1 MMDTFEQQVTG
12 REIDLTFPSEVMT
25 GVAGDFAKLYSE
37 HMEPCP
43 QFFYISFL
51 TCLGNILTGHLTI
64 DSSLNPQPRMYT
76 LLLGES
82 ADDRK
87 STALKEVAKFFQETI
102 DDFKTCWGVGS
113 AEGLQS
119 IFEQTERLI
128 LLLDEFKYFVSKAR
142 IDGSV
147 LLPAT
152 TTLFESNTFETHTKT
167 KNISLNNAHLSILAA
182 STIDTYQQTWTSAF
196 TDIGFGNRL
205 WIVPGSAKRRFSIPQ
220 TIPDKD
226 IVQLKNHLGDILA
239 VANDQDRLPVED
251 DASNIF
257 HEWYMN
263 RDNSIHQKRL
273 DTYGHRLMLL
283 LAINE
288 GKASIDA
295 EIIKKV
301 ILLLNWQLAVRRVY
315 DPIDAENSVA
325 KMEERIRRS
334 LLQGAKTSR
343 KLKQAVHANR
353 DGLWI
358 YNTALDNLKREQ
370 EVYWD
375 NNGSVYRL
383 SGPEV

>member
-25 GVAGDFAKLYSE
+25 GVAGDFAKLYSG

-51 TCLGNILTGHLTI
+51 TCLGNMLTGRLTI

-87 STALKEVAKFFQETI
+87 STALKEVVKFFQETI

-119 IFEQTERLI
+119 IFEQNERLI
-128 LLLDEFKYFVSKAR
+128 LLLDEFKHFVSKAR

-152 TTLFESNTFETHTKT
+152 TTLFDANTFETHTKT
-167 KNISLNNAHLSILAA
+167 KNISLQNAHLSILAA

-205 WIVPGSAKRRFSIPQ
+205 WIVPGSATRRFSIPQ
-220 TIPDKD
+220 TIPEKD
-226 IVQLKNHLGDILA
+226 IVQLKNRLGDILA
-239 VANDQDRLPVED
+239 IANDQNRLPIED
-251 DASNIF
+251 DAYKVF

-288 GKASIDA
+288 EKASIDL

-334 LLQGAKTSR
+334 LLQGAKKPN
-343 KLKQAVHANR
+343 KLKQAVHASR
-353 DGLWI
+353 TGLWI
-358 YNTALDNLKREQ
+358 YNTALDNLKRER

-375 NNGSVYRL
+375 NNCKVLSL